1 MSSADQS
8 APAAQPSRAALFWRV
23 PFGQKLLA
31 GLALLLIGLATAVV
45 TLLPMRWWRWVLG
58 RPIGAVACTPL
69 LSDCQTDCVRILR
82 TAIARAAAVAP
93 YRSDCLPQALTG
105 AVLCKLYG
113 VPSAVHFGTRPGDSA
128 KLLAHAWLAAGP
140 IAVTGGPSW
149 GEFSVVACFVRP

>member
-8 APAAQPSRAALFWRV
+8 APTAAPSRAVLFWRV

-45 TLLPMRWWRWVLG
+45 TFLPMRLWRWVLG
-58 RPIGAVACTPL
+58 RSVGAIACTPV
-69 LSDCQTDCVRILR
+69 LSVRQIACARSLR
-82 TAIARAAAVAP
+82 TAIARAAGVAP

-105 AVLCKLYG
+105 AVLCKFYG
-113 VPSAVHFGTRPGDSA
+113 VPSAIHFGTRPGDSTQ
-128 KLLAHAWLAAGP
+128 LLAHAWLAAGP
-140 IAVTGGPSW
+140 IAVTGGQSW

>member
-1 MSSADQS
+1 MSNVDESAL
-8 APAAQPSRAALFWRV
+8 AARPSRAVLFWRV

-45 TLLPMRWWRWVLG
+45 TLLPMRWWRRVLG
-58 RPIGAVACTPL
+58 RSVGAIACVPVL
-69 LSDCQTDCVRILR
+69 NEGQIACARILR
-82 TAIARAAAVAP
+82 LAIARAASVAP

-105 AVLCKLYG
+105 AVLCKIYG
-113 VPSAVHFGTRPGDSA
+113 VPSAVHFGTRPGDSL

-140 IAVTGGPSW
+140 IAVTGGRSW